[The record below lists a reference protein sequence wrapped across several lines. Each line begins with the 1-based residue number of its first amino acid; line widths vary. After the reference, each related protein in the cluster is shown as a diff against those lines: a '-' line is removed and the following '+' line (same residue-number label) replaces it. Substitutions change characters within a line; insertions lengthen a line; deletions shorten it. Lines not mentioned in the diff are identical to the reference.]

1 MVRLVRRKES
11 FMSKTKVDTH
21 RESSESGKEIE
32 FGTHGSAG
40 AATQK
45 PKAITTRTISE
56 MKRKG
61 QKIAALT
68 AYDAITARIL
78 DEAGLDIILV
88 GDSLSNVF
96 QGNDTT
102 IPVTLEEMI
111 YHAKIVARVVK
122 HALVVVDMPFMSF
135 QVDVKEAIRNA
146 GRILKETG
154 ASAVKLE
161 GGKPIVES
169 VRRMTEIGI
178 PVMGHL
184 GLTPQSINKFGGYKP
199 RGEEKEEATGILKD
213 AKLLE
218 DAGAFSIV
226 LEKIPSQLASSVT
239 KSVGIPTIGIG
250 AGPGCDGQVLVYADM
265 VGLTQEFKPRFVRHY
280 ANVAEEMRKAFLNYA
295 DDVRKGKFP
304 TKEESY

>member
-1 MVRLVRRKES
+1 
-11 FMSKTKVDTH
+11 MSPKVS
-21 RESSESGKEIE
+21 ESSRASNGPDNESGSTSLD
-32 FGTHGSAG
+32 GVS
-40 AATQK
+40 QSK

-61 QKIAALT
+61 QRIAALT
-68 AYDAITARIL
+68 GYDAITARIL

-122 HALVVVDMPFMSF
+122 RALVVVDMPFMSF

-199 RGEEKEEATGILKD
+199 RGEEKGEATAILTD

-218 DAGAFSIV
+218 GAGAFALV
-226 LEKIPSQLASSVT
+226 LEKIPSQLASRVT
-239 KSVGIPTIGIG
+239 KSLEIPTIGIG
-250 AGPGCDGQVLVYADM
+250 AGAGCDGQILVYADM

-304 TKEESY
+304 SKEESY

>member
-1 MVRLVRRKES
+1 MVEAEKL
-11 FMSKTKVDTH
+11 KV
-21 RESSESGKEIE
+21 
-32 FGTHGSAG
+32 
-40 AATQK
+40 
-45 PKAITTRTISE
+45 ITTRTIIQS
-56 MKRKG
+56 KKNG
-61 QKIAALT
+61 VKISALT
-68 AYDAITARIL
+68 AYDAIVAGIL
-78 DEAGLDIILV
+78 DKSGIDIILV

-122 HALVVVDMPFMSF
+122 RALVVVDMPFMSF
-135 QVDVKEAIRNA
+135 QVGAEETIRNA

-154 ASAVKLE
+154 ASAVKVE
-161 GGKPIVES
+161 GGKAIAES

-199 RGEEKEEATGILKD
+199 RGEDKTEATGILAD

-218 DAGAFSIV
+218 AAGAFAIV
-226 LEKIPSQLASSVT
+226 LEKIPAQLAAKVT
-239 KSVGIPTIGIG
+239 KSIKIPTIGIG
-250 AGPGCDGQVLVYADM
+250 AGVHCDGQILVYADM

-280 ANVAEEMRKAFLNYA
+280 ANIAEEMHNAFVRYI
-295 DDVRKGKFP
+295 DDVKNGKFP
-304 TKEESY
+304 SKEESY